1 MAGLL
6 PLMLAVAA
14 WSGTVEHRTAFGS
27 MTLIQEEWTR
37 DPDQVPM
44 IHAPNAWKKLHLR
57 WDAREGDMSV
67 ELLDDGRVLQIG
79 VRGHDCLQ
87 ASTFHHYARRTGE
100 PALWREMVGQLDTL
114 AKACP
119 RVSALRREAL
129 GREFAAA
136 RDDFVAGVEAL
147 KKRAA
152 TVVARDLNRC
162 SFKGFRTGSRV
173 IIPDPNVGVC
183 GPMR

>member
-1 MAGLL
+1 MINALS
-6 PLMLAVAA
+6 LMLAVAA

-37 DPDQVPM
+37 DPGELPIM
-44 IHAPNAWKKLHLR
+44 HAPDAWKKLHLR
-57 WDAREGDMSV
+57 WDAREGDVSV

-87 ASTFHHYARRTGE
+87 AATFYHYARRTGE
-100 PALWREMVGQLDTL
+100 PALWRDMVGQLDAL
-114 AKACP
+114 GKICP
-119 RVSALRREAL
+119 RISAERRQAL
-129 GREFAAA
+129 NREFATA
-136 RDDFVAGVEAL
+136 RDDFVVGVEAL

-162 SFKGFRTGSRV
+162 SFKGFRTGPRV
-173 IIPDPNVGVC
+173 IVPDPSVGAC
-183 GPMR
+183 EPMR

>member
-1 MAGLL
+1 MASLL
-6 PLMLAVAA
+6 PLLLAVAA

-37 DPDQVPM
+37 DPGELPM

-87 ASTFHHYARRTGE
+87 AATFFHYARRTGE
-100 PALWREMVGQLDTL
+100 PALWRDMVGQLDAL

-119 RVSALRREAL
+119 RISAERREAL
-129 GREFAAA
+129 SREFADA
-136 RDDFVAGVEAL
+136 RDDFVVGVEAL

-162 SFKGFRTGSRV
+162 SFTGFRRGARV
-173 IIPDPNVGVC
+173 IAPDPDVGVC